1 MLITVKRLVYFAV
14 LPTILATSIAL
25 ATDPTDADGLEV
37 RDLRCE
43 YQKNPLGIDCQ
54 QPRLSWLLKSKERGQ
69 CQTAYQV
76 IVSENEA
83 QPDSHTECFWD
94 SGKVESNQTI
104 QVTFTGPALEPRRR
118 YY

>member
-1 MLITVKRLVYFAV
+1 MKQLVRFSLSLILF
-14 LPTILATSIAL
+14 ATSAATAL
-25 ATDPTDADGLEV
+25 AAERGGEGGLHAQE
-37 RDLRCE
+37 LRCE
-43 YQKNPLGIDCQ
+43 YHENPLGIDCQ
-54 QPRLSWLLKSKERGQ
+54 QPRLSWLLKSQEREQ
-69 CQTAYQV
+69 YQTAYQV

-83 QPDSHTECFWD
+83 QLESHTECFWD